1 MKFDYYT
8 WFKTHERL
16 VLFLVIGFFVVH
28 FYNRGLDYMISRD
41 RTAAEAAK
49 QNALEASNKFNQD
62 DQKNKVLL
70 AQLDVLRQQFI
81 TQQKQLD
88 QIRQQRAE
96 QTQKQKQ
103 INDQSAPTELAERI
117 RQLLGVGTITVQT
130 QESPLPDT
138 LVFSLDAAHADA
150 DMLEDMQQL
159 RGDVKDLNTELV
171 SCKALTDKQADT
183 ITGLNAQILSG
194 KEALTA
200 EQKSHE
206 KDVKELKAEKRKSWL
221 NGFKWGSIAGFV
233 GGLFAHKL

>member
-70 AQLDVLRQQFI
+70 AELDV
-81 TQQKQLD
+81 
-88 QIRQQRAE
+88 
-96 QTQKQKQ
+96 
-103 INDQSAPTELAERI
+103 RI